1 MINGMHQNFV
11 CDQWLSEIMDTAV
24 YSLIVDDNLIKEVSD
39 LKSIDHLQ
47 LPQIQSG
54 PIFIYTKVPPFS
66 INLIKFI
73 AKIGFNL
80 VDTNIVF
87 EKPMLV
93 RKKVPNNEC
102 SLRFALPE
110 DESYVVEL
118 ARNNFVYSRFHLDND
133 IHLPVANKIKAEW
146 ARNYFAGLRGYKM
159 IVSLV
164 NNVVVGFLL
173 LLKFDGNLVIDLI
186 AVDSCYQ
193 GKGIATDMIA
203 YAEFSLGC
211 FSSMR
216 VGTQLA
222 NVPSI
227 RLYEKIGFRVCMSNY
242 VFHYH
247 KTY

>member
-1 MINGMHQNFV
+1 MNDMHENFV
-11 CDQWLSEIMDTAV
+11 RDQWLSEIMDIAV
-24 YSLIVDDNLIKEVSD
+24 YSLIVNDNLIKGVSD
-39 LKSIDHLQ
+39 LKSIEHFQ

-54 PIFIYTKVPPFS
+54 SIFIYTKVPPLS
-66 INLIKFI
+66 TNLIKFI
-73 AKIGFNL
+73 AKIGFDL

-87 EKPMLV
+87 EKPMSLH
-93 RKKVPNNEC
+93 KEVPNNKC

-133 IHLPVANKIKAEW
+133 ILSPVADKIKAEW
-146 ARNYFAGLRGYKM
+146 ARNYFAGLRGYQM

-173 LLKFDGNLVIDLI
+173 LLKFDRNLIIDLI
-186 AVDSCYQ
+186 AVDNCYQ
-193 GKGIATDMIA
+193 RKGIASDMIA
-203 YAEFSLGC
+203 YAEFRLDC

-227 RLYEKIGFRVCMSNY
+227 RLYEKLGFRVCTSNY

-247 KTY
+247 KTC

>member
-1 MINGMHQNFV
+1 MNGMHQNFV
-11 CDQWLSEIMDTAV
+11 CDQWLFEIMDTAV
-24 YSLIVDDNLIKEVSD
+24 YCLIVDDNFIKEVSD
-39 LKSIDHLQ
+39 LKSTDHLQ

-54 PIFIYTKVPPFS
+54 PIFIYTKVPPLS
-66 INLIKFI
+66 TNLIKFI
-73 AKIGFNL
+73 TKIGFNL

-87 EKPMLV
+87 DKPMLV
-93 RKKVPNNEC
+93 RKEIPNNKC

-133 IHLPVANKIKAEW
+133 ILLPVANKIKAEW

-159 IVSLV
+159 VISLV
-164 NNVVVGFLL
+164 NDVIVGFLL
-173 LLKFDGNLVIDLI
+173 LLKSGKNLIIDLI
-186 AVDSCYQ
+186 AVDNRHQ
-193 GKGIATDMIA
+193 RRGIASDMIA
-203 YAEFSLGC
+203 YVEFHLDC
-211 FSSMR
+211 FSSIQ

-227 RLYEKIGFRVCMSNY
+227 RLYEKIGFRARMSNY

-247 KTY
+247 KIY